1 MILNCCLLSTQHD
14 KQAVETVA
22 KFFELCFASGFHP
35 FKGNSEKKKKKNTI
49 CYSELK
55 IMYCDHQISQ
65 YHFYIK
71 SGCTLTSESFCLSLP
86 SLAGV
91 TVIDHVVG
99 IEM

>member
-1 MILNCCLLSTQHD
+1 MILNCCLLSTQND

-22 KFFELCFASGFHP
+22 KFFELCFADGFHP
-35 FKGNSEKKKKKNTI
+35 FKGNSEKKYSM

-55 IMYCDHQISQ
+55 IMYCNHQISR

-71 SGCTLTSESFCLSLP
+71 SGCTLTSETFCRSLP
-86 SLAGV
+86 NLACV